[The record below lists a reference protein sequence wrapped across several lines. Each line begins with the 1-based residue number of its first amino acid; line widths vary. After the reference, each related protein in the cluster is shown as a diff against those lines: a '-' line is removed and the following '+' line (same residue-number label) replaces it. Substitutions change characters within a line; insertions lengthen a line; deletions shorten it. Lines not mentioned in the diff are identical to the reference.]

1 MLNQEEALFHACMS
15 YCQNFTHVL
24 YKVLQKEELKK
35 TGMYREEWEAKELEM
50 EYKRLNSR
58 FVRLKEAI
66 EEYEKGV

>member
-15 YCQNFTHVL
+15 YCQDFTHVL

-35 TGMYREEWEAKELEM
+35 TGLYKEWDAEELEW